1 MENENEIYI
10 EKVHGRKSKAGLHFK
25 GVVQKVLV
33 SSLVLTSVLGSTSG
47 AFAAEPLKLS
57 EDKIKTI
64 AYEDGISIE
73 TAISQIKNTISTLKL
88 QITQKN
94 VKKESLETLASQLYQ
109 LEKSA
114 NGKSTPEIVET
125 ISEVE
130 TTVSGIK
137 ENEQVM
143 IALQQV
149 KDSLG
154 ISTVKARKSNAAS
167 SEIAFADVKP
177 SDWFYNS
184 VMDMAKQ
191 EYLLGTGATNELG
204 EKLFDVQSSMTR
216 AAYVTIAVRIA
227 YGDELKNT
235 VVEGGNWWDA
245 AYTVAQNHGILSA
258 TDPDFM
264 SNPSGEIRR
273 EEMALILQRTAHA
286 KGVSTANL
294 VYATQIPDFQD
305 VKGYYIMTVK
315 TFALDFEDD
324 GLYGSVKSS
333 WENDWYDSYEQHK
346 NLLSAIDTQQKA
358 NASEKLLID
367 SPNYGSIDYTGGTLN
382 APTNKYEKRNYNHYS
397 NAVGGGDAV
406 VFEHKL
412 IVRGG
417 KLVAIIPQNRSSLAY
432 GSPISIEA
440 LKSSDTALYNAL
452 VAMNLYDEGG
462 DKNNTIFKNFEHKS
476 GDALTE
482 GSYVS
487 KLNEARKV
495 KDNGFDS
502 SSQAGVSVG
511 EGWYSE
517 DTTVLVVKEY
527 VSNYNVPSIAFSEKV
542 ALSVNGLITPQN
554 KAQFF
559 SVMGKGYS
567 YLKYDY
573 PLKSWYTTLSQNVNA
588 YFEYTSFPN
597 DTFSFGEQQV
607 DYLVPNVS
615 ILDVTTIS

>member
-191 EYLLGTGATNELG
+191 EYLLGIGATNELG

-305 VKGYYIMTVK
+305 VKGYYREAVRECYTLGMLNGVDQIG
-315 TFALDFEDD
+315 TFNPQGTLDRASASQSFYKLLNADKRTPV
-324 GLYGSVKSS
+324 SPVAP
-333 WENDWYDSYEQHK
+333 ENPFK
-346 NLLSAIDTQQKA
+346 NP
-358 NASEKLLID
+358 NASQSGNAAYKPADELQTWVEGEAHTIPQEGDTVIAKDGRTVVLTMNQVGDSDLYLLGWGQGVDIITGTQYIKGGP
-367 SPNYGSIDYTGGTLN
+367 SQKSTGGGHW
-382 APTNKYEKRNYNHYS
+382 ADGSPFCDNKVNNEVYSKTQWAKVMGALGEPKEDGTYDGEMRNTYFQWDS
-397 NAVGGGDAV
+397 VA
-406 VFEHKL
+406 ESWLWK
-412 IVRGG
+412 GG
-417 KLVAIIPQNRSSLAY
+417 K
-432 GSPISIEA
+432 
-440 LKSSDTALYNAL
+440 
-452 VAMNLYDEGG
+452 
-462 DKNNTIFKNFEHKS
+462 
-476 GDALTE
+476 
-482 GSYVS
+482 
-487 KLNEARKV
+487 
-495 KDNGFDS
+495 
-502 SSQAGVSVG
+502 
-511 EGWYSE
+511 
-517 DTTVLVVKEY
+517 
-527 VSNYNVPSIAFSEKV
+527 
-542 ALSVNGLITPQN
+542 
-554 KAQFF
+554 
-559 SVMGKGYS
+559 
-567 YLKYDY
+567 
-573 PLKSWYTTLSQNVNA
+573 
-588 YFEYTSFPN
+588 
-597 DTFSFGEQQV
+597 
-607 DYLVPNVS
+607 
-615 ILDVTTIS
+615 